1 VTNYKRI
8 ELEMT
13 HRPTPII
20 AFLGTGLMGEPMCHN
35 LLQAG
40 LPLTV
45 WNRSPE
51 KTERLAK
58 RGATVANSPHDAVT
72 GADVVITMLSDGP
85 AVTDLIFNQG
95 VADSLAK
102 GSTRIEMGSI
112 GTDEAI
118 DHAKRHAEQGVH
130 YLDAPVSG
138 GTCGAG
144 AGELAIM
151 AGGDASTFA
160 AMQPV
165 FAPLGQATHVGPSGC
180 GQLAKLANQVIVAIT
195 IGAVSE
201 AFILA
206 GGGGADRAQ
215 VREALQGGFASS
227 RILTE
232 HGQRMVERAFEPGG
246 PAKFQVKDLRNA
258 LNSAQQLGLDL
269 PITKLIHKLFNDM
282 VNSGKADMDHSGLLT
297 HLEELNN
304 ISFS

>member
-1 VTNYKRI
+1 MK
-8 ELEMT
+8 
-13 HRPTPII
+13 PTI

-35 LLQAG
+35 LLEAG

-45 WNRSPE
+45 WNRSKD
-51 KTERLAK
+51 KTKRLAK
-58 RGATVANSPHDAVT
+58 RGAGVADSPHDAVT

-85 AVTDLIFNQG
+85 AVTELMFDRG
-95 VADSLAK
+95 VADKISNGA
-102 GSTRIEMGSI
+102 TRIDMGSI
-112 GTDEAI
+112 GADEAI
-118 DHAKRHAEQGVH
+118 DHAKRHAVQGVS

-138 GTCGAG
+138 GTQGAA

-151 AGGDASTFA
+151 AGGDAETFV

-165 FAPLGQATHVGPSGC
+165 FAPLGQATHLGPSGC

-227 RILTE
+227 RILSE
-232 HGQRMVERAFEPGG
+232 HGQRMVDRTFEPGG

-258 LNSAQQLGLDL
+258 LKAAGQLGLDL
-269 PITKLIHKLFNDM
+269 PITKLIHKLFEDM
-282 VNSGKADMDHSGLLT
+282 VNNGKADMDHSGLLT

>member
-1 VTNYKRI
+1 MK
-8 ELEMT
+8 
-13 HRPTPII
+13 PTI
-20 AFLGTGLMGEPMCHN
+20 AFLGTGLMGEPMCRN
-35 LLQAG
+35 LLEAG

-51 KTERLAK
+51 KTKCLAK
-58 RGATVANSPHDAVT
+58 RGAEVADSPNDAVV

-85 AVTDLIFNQG
+85 AVMELMFERG
-95 VADSLAK
+95 VADKISNGA
-102 GSTRIEMGSI
+102 TRIDMGSI
-112 GTDEAI
+112 GADEAI
-118 DHAKRHAEQGVH
+118 DHAKRHAEQGVD

-138 GTCGAG
+138 GTRGAA

-151 AGGDASTFA
+151 AGGDAETFA

-206 GGGGADRAQ
+206 GGGGANRAQ

-232 HGQRMVERAFEPGG
+232 HGQRMVDRTFEPGG

-258 LNSAQQLGLDL
+258 LKAAEQLGLDL
-269 PITKLIHKLFNDM
+269 PITKLIHKLFDDM

-297 HLEELNN
+297 HLEELNK

>member
-1 VTNYKRI
+1 
-8 ELEMT
+8 
-13 HRPTPII
+13 
-20 AFLGTGLMGEPMCHN
+20 MGEPMCRN
-35 LLQAG
+35 LLEAG

-51 KTERLAK
+51 KTKCLAK
-58 RGATVANSPHDAVT
+58 RGAEVADSPNDAVV

-85 AVTDLIFNQG
+85 AVTELMFERG
-95 VADSLAK
+95 VADKISNGA
-102 GSTRIEMGSI
+102 TRIDMGSI
-112 GTDEAI
+112 GADEAI
-118 DHAKRHAEQGVH
+118 DHAKRHAIQGVS

-138 GTCGAG
+138 GTRGA
-144 AGELAIM
+144 ATGELAIM
-151 AGGDASTFA
+151 AGGDAETFV

-206 GGGGADRAQ
+206 GGGGANRAQ

-232 HGQRMVERAFEPGG
+232 HGQRMVDRTFEPGG

-258 LNSAQQLGLDL
+258 LKAAGQLGLDL
-269 PITKLIHKLFNDM
+269 PITKLIHKLFDDM

-297 HLEELNN
+297 HLEELNK

>member
-1 VTNYKRI
+1 MKST
-8 ELEMT
+8 
-13 HRPTPII
+13 I

-35 LLQAG
+35 LLEAG

-45 WNRSPE
+45 CNRSKY
-51 KTERLAK
+51 KTTRLAT
-58 RGATVANSPHDAVT
+58 RGAGVADSPHDAVT

-85 AVTDLIFNQG
+85 AVTELMFDRG
-95 VADSLAK
+95 VADKISNGA
-102 GSTRIEMGSI
+102 TRIDMGSI
-112 GTDEAI
+112 GADEAI
-118 DHAKRHAEQGVH
+118 DHAKRHAEQGVD

-138 GTCGAG
+138 GTRGAA

-151 AGGDASTFA
+151 AGGDAETFA

-206 GGGGADRAQ
+206 GGGGANRAH

-232 HGQRMVERAFEPGG
+232 HGQRMVDRTFEPGG

-258 LNSAQQLGLDL
+258 LKAAGQLGLDL
-269 PITKLIHKLFNDM
+269 PITKLIHKLFDAM

-297 HLEELNN
+297 HLEELNK

>member
-1 VTNYKRI
+1 MSGFNK
-8 ELEMT
+8 
-13 HRPTPII
+13 I

-51 KTERLAK
+51 KTGRLAK
-58 RGATVANSPHDAVT
+58 RGAVVADSPQTAVAE
-72 GADVVITMLSDGP
+72 ADVVVTMLSDGP
-85 AVTDLIFNQG
+85 AVSQLMFEQG
-95 VADSLAK
+95 AADAIRN
-102 GSTRIEMGSI
+102 GATHIDMGSI
-112 GTDEAI
+112 GADEAV
-118 DHAKRHAEQGVH
+118 DHAKRHAKRGVC

-138 GTCGAG
+138 GTKGAA

-151 AGGDASTFA
+151 AGGDAETFA

-165 FAPLGQATHVGPSGC
+165 FGPLGQATHVGPNGC

-201 AFILA
+201 ALILA

-227 RILTE
+227 RILSE

-258 LNSAQQLGLDL
+258 LKAAEQLGLDL